1 MVKSQHESAKL
12 LAETD
17 AFLQITPNLALLM
30 TVALA
35 AAENTTH
42 HCVGRETGRPYRCFT
57 WEVMTET
64 CIRWEGMEASPIPCD
79 YPCST
84 EYCAQVF
91 LPYRFFQQKKFLNFP
106 YRRSTHHYEVVCTVA
121 TCESPAG
128 KDDSDNNGKISSWI
142 KISSVGGL
150 ISMTTT
156 AVLLTLLA
164 IRLWLKRFAPAQ
176 YARRKTLIFR
186 CRFRRKCI

>member
-1 MVKSQHESAKL
+1 MPLLRTAEVNYSLSSRERKAVIQPVKPNSHSTPAPAATAKTNMVKSQHESAKL

-91 LPYRFFQQKKFLNFP
+91 LPYRFFQQKKISKLSLSQINTPLRSGVHRGDLRVSGRQGRQRQQRENLFL
-106 YRRSTHHYEVVCTVA
+106 
-121 TCESPAG
+121 
-128 KDDSDNNGKISSWI
+128 D
-142 KISSVGGL
+142 
-150 ISMTTT
+150 
-156 AVLLTLLA
+156 
-164 IRLWLKRFAPAQ
+164 
-176 YARRKTLIFR
+176 
-186 CRFRRKCI
+186 